1 MQPSDYYPEG
11 LKAANIATNAHCV
24 LQAAAGDLGSAE
36 EGLVSSLHRGFHS
49 ARRLPIGTLGPSQ
62 YSRKMV
68 QLIHQQNMASK
79 IPVLAVISTPELFP
93 RDYFV
98 SPVNIFIF

>member
-24 LQAAAGDLGSAE
+24 LQAAAGDLGSVE

-62 YSRKMV
+62 YSHKMV

-93 RDYFV
+93 GTTL
-98 SPVNIFIF
+98 